1 MKEDGTTI
9 IVGDLYPGIAS
20 RFSEDAAAFKTELER
35 MVATHY
41 VFIIDK
47 GFQVTING
55 DVVRPRPT
63 RLIFDKRS
71 RPKGGGIQPFIFK
84 TRADGVEVFLAVGF
98 TRPIPSE
105 DEIARDQED
114 KRYSSQDAGW
124 TIVCNDRAVLYC
136 DRSELT
142 GWGEAG
148 VPRYHTQIIA
158 VSGIVEFRS
167 DDASKLPTTTTKR
180 GVDAS
185 SPLYLQVKNKMRE
198 GMRIFTDYTNKW
210 KGRAEE
216 SKKQIEAGIPL
227 SFGEIKSESARLNF
241 RVTTKSVPPG
251 EQYKPELPMPKK
263 LEARKRR
270 VTIIKELDEIR
281 KVAEYLFED
290 VDKEPSAVGEE
301 CFDRFLDEASK

>member
-1 MKEDGTTI
+1 
-9 IVGDLYPGIAS
+9 
-20 RFSEDAAAFKTELER
+20 
-35 MVATHY
+35 
-41 VFIIDK
+41 
-47 GFQVTING
+47 
-55 DVVRPRPT
+55 
-63 RLIFDKRS
+63 
-71 RPKGGGIQPFIFK
+71 
-84 TRADGVEVFLAVGF
+84 
-98 TRPIPSE
+98 
-105 DEIARDQED
+105 
-114 KRYSSQDAGW
+114 
-124 TIVCNDRAVLYC
+124 
-136 DRSELT
+136 
-142 GWGEAG
+142 
-148 VPRYHTQIIA
+148 
-158 VSGIVEFRS
+158 
-167 DDASKLPTTTTKR
+167 
-180 GVDAS
+180 
-185 SPLYLQVKNKMRE
+185 MRE

-270 VTIIKELDEIR
+270 VTFIKELDEIR